1 MRCRGDV
8 WQMHET
14 AVHDDWDQHWLGIAD
29 CTSRNPAPA
38 MRRRLVRALLGI
50 GRGPARILDIG
61 CGQGDMLAD
70 LRRHHPQAEVCGTD
84 FSRYGIEVARGKVA
98 SARFF
103 QRDLTAPGD
112 PEPEWV
118 RWATHAVCS
127 EVLEHV
133 DDPVGLLVNARGYL
147 ARGCRLVVTVPGGPM
162 SRLDSHIGHRRHYTP
177 DRSRVP
183 VLQPLPGAGGAARR
197 SHRLRCGRRRHGRSF
212 AAGADRHGR
221 VHAAA
226 RDADAEQ
233 PAGLAGGGRRQGAR
247 DRVARG
253 SGQRPPRP
261 GAGLAV
267 NLAAGQPGPWRARRP
282 AGWPRRVSRWPAAAS
297 RGAHARRPSP

>member
-1 MRCRGDV
+1 
-8 WQMHET
+8 MHET

-177 DRSRVP
+177 ASLREELVAAGFEVERATGAGFPFFNLFRALVVLRGDRIVSDADGGGTGAPSLLARIAMGVFTPLLATPMPSNRLGWQVVGVARVP
-183 VLQPLPGAGGAARR
+183 ETG
-197 SHRLRCGRRRHGRSF
+197 
-212 AAGADRHGR
+212 
-221 VHAAA
+221 
-226 RDADAEQ
+226 
-233 PAGLAGGGRRQGAR
+233 
-247 DRVARG
+247 
-253 SGQRPPRP
+253 
-261 GAGLAV
+261 
-267 NLAAGQPGPWRARRP
+267 
-282 AGWPRRVSRWPAAAS
+282 
-297 RGAHARRPSP
+297 